1 MDWRLHGSVCVLGLL
16 FLFISVSARMKR
28 GKYDFLESFCTGPE
42 VYVAIPWDCSGYVH
56 CANLGSQRDAYWIE
70 CPTNLY
76 YSMEAQTCMWPKDMR
91 KPCPPLK
98 GKFFIIP
105 KHFLTEKIRARLT
118 LVDPFQCICLNMS
131 WKSTCGRLINV
142 FLASYCRV

>member
-1 MDWRLHGSVCVLGLL
+1 MFIPIINKSRPLFFRMDWWQRGS
-16 FLFISVSARMKR
+16 ISVLCVFVLTLSASARMKR

-98 GKFFIIP
+98 GWY
-105 KHFLTEKIRARLT
+105 
-118 LVDPFQCICLNMS
+118 M
-131 WKSTCGRLINV
+131 
-142 FLASYCRV
+142 